1 MNCLLTKLSTG
12 RMDFS
17 SFIPSQ
23 TDNHLTLLEESKR
36 FWTRW
41 TNQSLWWGIK
51 QIWFTYGRSARTK
64 VSYRFDQMNILMEVI
79 LIGDILAKDFECSWS
94 EVAAAEQVVQVA
106 EAFHD
111 LCHKVKQR
119 KRNKQSLLDRMLG
132 GKAGT
137 MRTYSRGKSDSAL
150 PKD

>member
-1 MNCLLTKLSTG
+1 M
-12 RMDFS
+12 
-17 SFIPSQ
+17 
-23 TDNHLTLLEESKR
+23 
-36 FWTRW
+36 
-41 TNQSLWWGIK
+41 NQSSWLETK
-51 QIWFTYGRSARTK
+51 QTWFIYGKLAQTK
-64 VSYRFDQMNILMEVI
+64 VRTTKTAQALFYLIYV
-79 LIGDILAKDFECSWS
+79 IGDILAKDFECSWS
-94 EVAAAEQVVQVA
+94 EVAAAEQVAQVA

-119 KRNKQSLLDRMLG
+119 KKNKQSLLDRMLG